1 MCPRKMRRT
10 VKKIIMNKTL
20 VQVLKNDI
28 KQNLRS
34 KSFWIY
40 SLLLG
45 SFVAVMFATG
55 ITESQVVGFVGL
67 SRLMITFMQVSMVI
81 LPIYVLISTVRS
93 VVGDRENGVLE
104 YYLSLPISFSSYY
117 WGKFLSRFFVIYVP
131 VFIAFLGAALWGLVV
146 QLDVPWDLF
155 ILYSGLLAMMVFFFL
170 GLSMF
175 LSTVSKSQEMAL
187 SSAFIIWLFLV
198 AFMDILLIGM
208 MLKMRVN
215 PDVVIISSLFNPL
228 QVFRTGSLI
237 LFDPKLTVMGP
248 VSYYILDTVSRSTF
262 IIFSLLYPFV
272 AGLIF
277 SFFGARYF
285 KNHDVV

>member
-1 MCPRKMRRT
+1 
-10 VKKIIMNKTL
+10 MNKTL

-262 IIFSLLYPFV
+262 IVFSLVYPFV
-272 AGLIF
+272 MGLIF

-285 KNHDVV
+285 KHHDVV

>member
-1 MCPRKMRRT
+1 
-10 VKKIIMNKTL
+10 MNKTL

>member
-1 MCPRKMRRT
+1 
-10 VKKIIMNKTL
+10 MNKTL
-20 VQVLKNDI
+20 VQVLKSDI

-45 SFVAVMFATG
+45 GFVAVMFATG

-93 VVGDRENGVLE
+93 VVGDKENGVLE
-104 YYLSLPISFSSYY
+104 YYLSLPISFKSYY

-131 VFIAFLGAALWGLVV
+131 VFMAFLGAALWGLIVN
-146 QLDVPWDLF
+146 LDVPWDLF
-155 ILYSGLLAMMVFFFL
+155 VLYSGLLAMMVFFFL

-187 SSAFIIWLFLV
+187 STAFIIWLFLV

-208 MLKMRVN
+208 MLKMRIN
-215 PDVVIISSLFNPL
+215 PDGVIIASLLNPL

-248 VSYYILDTVSRSTF
+248 VSYYILDTVSRTTF
-262 IIFSLLYPFV
+262 IVFSLVYPFIL
-272 AGLIF
+272 GLLFSIF
-277 SFFGARYF
+277 GCRYF
-285 KNHDVV
+285 KKHDVV

>member
-1 MCPRKMRRT
+1 
-10 VKKIIMNKTL
+10 MNKTL
-20 VQVLKNDI
+20 VQVLKSDI

-45 SFVAVMFATG
+45 GFVAVMFATG

-93 VVGDRENGVLE
+93 VVGDKENGVLE
-104 YYLSLPISFSSYY
+104 YYLSLPISFRSYY

-131 VFIAFLGAALWGLVV
+131 VFIAFLGAALWGLIVN
-146 QLDVPWDLF
+146 LDVPWDLF
-155 ILYSGLLAMMVFFFL
+155 VLYSGLLAMMVFFFL

-208 MLKMRVN
+208 MLKMRIN
-215 PDVVIISSLFNPL
+215 PDAVIITSLFNPL

-248 VSYYILDTVSRSTF
+248 VSYYILDTVSRTTF
-262 IIFSLLYPFV
+262 IIFSLVYPFIL
-272 AGLIF
+272 GLLFSIF
-277 SFFGARYF
+277 GCRYF
-285 KNHDVV
+285 KKHDVV